1 MGTRSWILSHADRAG
16 GRIGSSPSRN
26 RQAPG
31 PPLAS
36 LCLTDPVNLYLRL
49 LALML
54 RVRRAPRID
63 LWGQSRTPF
72 RVWPNDLDVFR
83 HMNNARYLA
92 LLDLG
97 RTDLM
102 ARSGFDRTIA
112 ERGWYPVVG
121 AQTITYKRSLKLWQ
135 RFVVTTRVLGFDE
148 RAVYMEQEFRRGGEL
163 YARAVVQARFLR
175 RAGGTV
181 QTADVLEAAGGAPE
195 GRENLPAWVADWA
208 AAVRIPS
215 SEA

>member
-1 MGTRSWILSHADRAG
+1 M
-16 GRIGSSPSRN
+16 
-26 RQAPG
+26 
-31 PPLAS
+31 
-36 LCLTDPVNLYLRL
+36 NLYLRL

-63 LWGQSRTPF
+63 LWQQSRTPF

-102 ARSGFDRTIA
+102 ERSGFARTIS

-121 AQTITYKRSLKLWQ
+121 AQTITYKRSLTLWQ

-148 RAVYMEQEFRRGGEL
+148 RAAYMEQEFRRGGKL
-163 YARAVVQARFLR
+163 CARAVVQARFLR
-175 RAGGTV
+175 RSGGTV
-181 QTADVLEAAGGAPE
+181 PTADVLAAAGGAPQ
-195 GRENLPAWVADWA
+195 GREELPAWVADWA